1 MYGRQRRRTEL
12 SCNVSPF
19 LTPNPIKKDPRVHS
33 KNTPSHIDTS
43 SIRSYSLSPLKV
55 SRVTEISWLVLPKKV
70 LLLSE
75 VVIEIMDNPTN
86 KLAVFCT
93 TGRLTQEVGQIIV
106 CPNVSNQ

>member
-1 MYGRQRRRTEL
+1 M
-12 SCNVSPF
+12 
-19 LTPNPIKKDPRVHS
+19 
-33 KNTPSHIDTS
+33 
-43 SIRSYSLSPLKV
+43 
-55 SRVTEISWLVLPKKV
+55 TEISWLVLPKPV

-106 CPNVSNQ
+106 CPNVSNQCTFLMVDSGQEELVTWDLLSP